1 MDLMSILFDYRFSL
15 IDLIIF
21 TVMVMFST
29 YVIYVNVIE
38 RKKLKQ
44 EAKEG
49 SSNQKKFKFITL
61 KDKESI

>member
-1 MDLMSILFDYRFSL
+1 MDLISILFDYRFSL

-21 TVMVMFST
+21 TTMVMFST

-44 EAKEG
+44 ESKEG
-49 SSNQKKFKFITL
+49 FSNQKKFKFITL
-61 KDKESI
+61 NDKESK